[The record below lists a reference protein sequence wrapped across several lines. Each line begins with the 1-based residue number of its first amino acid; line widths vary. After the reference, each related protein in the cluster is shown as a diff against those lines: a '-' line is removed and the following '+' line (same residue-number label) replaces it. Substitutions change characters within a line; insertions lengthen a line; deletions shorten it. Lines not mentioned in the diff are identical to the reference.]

1 MSDLLEENVLQE
13 RKGSSVLLEKIG
25 VMVIMGI
32 LFFGSV
38 FVSHAYLS
46 RPIPLWALSSMVIV
60 VGFLAT
66 ATVFSRTEWL
76 HKTVLL
82 FYVTIPF
89 LCLLWGI
96 VLLWNRYVFA
106 SDIALLIAFYALT
119 MLGVGV
125 GYHRMLTHHGF
136 DASPP
141 VRFLWL
147 VLGIMSFNG
156 TPLFWA
162 ATHIK
167 HHAYSDDEGDPHSPL
182 HGFWHAHMGW
192 LYSLCKTEV
201 KAQAFAPHLL
211 KDRVVVLANKTSGI
225 WMLLSLLIPFL
236 IGGWTGLLWG
246 GAVRIFLM
254 NHVGWS
260 TNSICHCF
268 GNRTFETT
276 DESRNNWLLAILD
289 FGEGWH
295 NNHHAFP
302 TNAFHGMRWWQVDLS
317 GLVIRTMESTGLIW
331 NVQRVSRE
339 AEAAHRLSAVRSLSA
354 IQSLRLKL
362 MHSVDA
368 ANAEI
373 QKLYQTSIESVDQD
387 ILQKQLHESVKNLEQ
402 IRSTIASSLHLKR
415 QRLAAYQKQVET
427 TLEHARKTMLR
438 VRTA

>member
-1 MSDLLEENVLQE
+1 M
-13 RKGSSVLLEKIG
+13 
-25 VMVIMGI
+25 IMGI

-38 FVSHAYLS
+38 IVSHTYLA
-46 RPIPLWALSSMVIV
+46 RPIPLWTLASMIVI
-60 VGFLAT
+60 VGFLAA
-66 ATVFSRTEWL
+66 ATVLTRSEWL

-82 FYVTIPF
+82 FYVIAPF

-96 VLLWNRYVFA
+96 FLLWNRYVFA
-106 SDIALLIAFYALT
+106 TDILLLTTFYTLT

-136 DASPP
+136 DASTPI
-141 VRFLWL
+141 RFLWI

-167 HHAYSDDEGDPHSPL
+167 HHAHSDDEGDPHSPL
-182 HGFWHAHMGW
+182 HGFWHAHFGW
-192 LYSLCKTEV
+192 LFSLCKTEA
-201 KAQAFAPHLL
+201 KAEEFAPHLL
-211 KDRVVVLANKTSGI
+211 QDHVVIFANNTAGI

-268 GNRTFETT
+268 GKRTFETT
-276 DESRNNWLLAILD
+276 DESRNNWILALLD

-302 TNAFHGMRWWQVDLS
+302 TNAFHGMRWWQLDLS
-317 GLVIRTMESTGLIW
+317 GFIIRTMEWTGLIW

-339 AEAAHRLSAVRSLSA
+339 AEAAHRLNVARSQSA
-354 IQSLRLKL
+354 IQSLRVKL

-373 QKLYQTSIESVDQD
+373 QKLCQASIESVDHQT
-387 ILQKQLHESVKNLEQ
+387 LQKQLNESVKTLEK
-402 IRSTIASSLHLKR
+402 IRSAIVSSLHLKR
-415 QRLAAYQKQVET
+415 PRLAAYQKQVEI

-438 VRTA
+438 VRPA